1 MTLFEH
7 TSRRLWT
14 PKTSNMTRHFRKL
27 GLALLLAAALWL
39 LVSMLGVSSSLIA
52 RLETGMPM
60 AYIGWAVLIVYVIL
74 LAIPFVPS
82 AEIGLAVML
91 TLGSSMA
98 IPVYAATVLGLSIAF
113 AIGRLTHRHRLG
125 NAGGKAP
132 QTTDV
137 LAALHQR
144 FRERP
149 VLQRILRFRGLA
161 VIVMINMPGNTV
173 LGGGGGIAIAIGYS
187 RTLTFKGFLACAAVA
202 VAPVPTLFLV
212 ADLIGLETW
221 IHEWLERFS

>member
-1 MTLFEH
+1 MTNFEH
-7 TSRRLWT
+7 TARSRWT
-14 PKTSNMTRHFRKL
+14 QKASNMTRHYRKL
-27 GLALLLAAALWL
+27 GLALLIAAALWL
-39 LVSMLGVSSSLIA
+39 LFNMLGLSSALVA
-52 RLETGMPM
+52 RLEMGIPM
-60 AYIGWAVLIVYVIL
+60 AYIGWAVLIVYVVF

-125 NAGGKAP
+125 NARRKAP

-137 LAALHQR
+137 LAALHER
-144 FRERP
+144 FVERP

-173 LGGGGGIAIAIGYS
+173 LGGGGGIAMAIGYS

-221 IHEWLERFS
+221 IHEWLGRFS